1 MKKKTNDEF
10 NEEDEKNY
18 QAVLDELLDKINRMG
33 FDSLT
38 PREKE
43 MLEEAS
49 RNLSDQKKRLNSDS
63 DEK

>member
-49 RNLSDQKKRLNSDS
+49 RNLSDQKKRLNSES
-63 DEK
+63 DDE